1 MDNLV
6 VAAKANHEIWY
17 AGQKPKLSHPD
28 QYAFRGDIP
37 TGKTLELVALQGVGY
52 DSLEAESRPFAR
64 TTSRQVE
71 AGQFDYTFSG
81 NESHVMVSDL
91 SLRRQ
96 LGIPTTAR
104 PEEKVFNCNFR
115 EYSGLSQ
122 MTKFSNELAALSVP
136 KSISSYFGGIH
147 GKINYSERDVLN
159 LLTVSF
165 ENLNSPEMMHI
176 LHGNHLAWAA
186 LSYIRENGNVEGD
199 ILAEFHGQNP
209 SDFYTKDL
217 GTILPAMF
225 FALASLGKNPI
236 TFYKKL
242 DVEIY
247 GAKDS
252 AEYMTKYM
260 LV

>member
-1 MDNLV
+1 

-91 SLRRQ
+91 SLRSARQ

-104 PEEKVFNCNFR
+104 PEDKVFNCNFR

-147 GKINYSERDVLN
+147 GKINYSERDVLGF
-159 LLTVSF
+159 LTKALDDLS
-165 ENLNSPEMMHI
+165 SPEMVHI
-176 LHGNHLAWAA
+176 LHGNHLAWAT
-186 LSYIRENGNVEGD
+186 LGYIRGNGNTQGD
-199 ILAEFHGQNP
+199 IRAEFYGQN
-209 SDFYTKDL
+209 SDDWFSKDL
-217 GTILPAMF
+217 GTVLPMIF
-225 FALASLGKNPI
+225 FALATLGKDPVEA
-236 TFYKKL
+236 FKKL
-242 DVEIY
+242 DLEIY
-247 GAKDS
+247 GAEK
-252 AEYMTKYM
+252 AVEYMKQF
-260 LV
+260 LPK